1 MVQFG
6 KRFETS
12 QTRRWLRHNADY
24 ERLKLL
30 LNLAGAAR
38 EREPAEKTIGLNN
51 FGDRDNAG
59 LLESDVVLAPGVFDS
74 GLEALEKQALETL
87 WRKNRKRGPLAK
99 STSLSNMERF
109 AFASPG
115 SPTRD
120 TDDDAWHWTRW
131 LFSSRLPRSYA
142 LLAHGFDVALVAEL
156 DKVDALY
163 ARELRVLKSRWQDAL
178 QDDFEEALDTEDE
191 GSSIA
196 TEKSKL
202 RQKTSTLSS
211 AYSALDVEDPQRTP
225 HASPRRRKRSLDV
238 ADAATRASLKRSLA
252 QLDADARELID
263 FTVWN
268 FTAFTK
274 ITKKRDKRLKREP
287 AIRERFATLV
297 KNRDCCAAT
306 SARKLIKDV
315 HRRYADLFCGGST
328 TEAELELREAARAA
342 NESAQSLYGG
352 QNTIATLRFGYRAGV
367 AATLAVWVMWDCVEV
382 VNSVHKKV
390 SHDSVAAKA
399 AWPLFR
405 ACGVLLAWHW
415 LWGLSLWVWN
425 RFRVNAPFLFDV
437 VDT

>member
-115 SPTRD
+115 SPTSAD
-120 TDDDAWHWTRW
+120 DDDAWHWTRW

-178 QDDFEEALDTEDE
+178 QDDFEEAIDTEDE

-211 AYSALDVEDPQRTP
+211 AYSALDVEDQRTP
-225 HASPRRRKRSLDV
+225 HASPRRRKTFPRRGRRRDKSLSETLLG
-238 ADAATRASLKRSLA
+238 ATRR
-252 QLDADARELID
+252 RCER
-263 FTVWN
+263 TH
-268 FTAFTK
+268 
-274 ITKKRDKRLKREP
+274 RL
-287 AIRERFATLV
+287 
-297 KNRDCCAAT
+297 
-306 SARKLIKDV
+306 
-315 HRRYADLFCGGST
+315 HG
-328 TEAELELREAARAA
+328 LEF
-342 NESAQSLYGG
+342 YG
-352 QNTIATLRFGYRAGV
+352 FY
-367 AATLAVWVMWDCVEV
+367 
-382 VNSVHKKV
+382 
-390 SHDSVAAKA
+390 
-399 AWPLFR
+399 
-405 ACGVLLAWHW
+405 
-415 LWGLSLWVWN
+415 
-425 RFRVNAPFLFDV
+425 
-437 VDT
+437 